1 MAGAYERFGAG
12 WRARMSFECGVFHTR
27 YRSDMGLRPRPAQ
40 RIRLALFAAFVLVF
54 PFVAGPYW
62 LDMANQVAIATV
74 GAIGLNILV
83 GYTGQISLGQGAF
96 MAIGAY
102 SAGLLTLN
110 LGLPWGVSIG
120 LACLISAAAG
130 TFFGLPSLRLKGLY
144 LAIATLAAQEIVE
157 WAMTH
162 WTAVTGGT
170 EAIIVPAPRLF
181 GVRLNTN
188 FAFYWFGLAMAA
200 GTALFAANLFRTRM
214 GRAFVAVRD
223 QDVAASV
230 IGVNLFRTKL
240 LAFATS
246 SFFVGLAGAMIA
258 CYRTIVTWERFTL
271 ETSIVYL
278 AMIIVGGLGTI
289 RGSFF
294 GAVLITLLPALIA
307 NAGRALQESAPLVAS
322 LLPHAQQAVFGGVII
337 LFLIFEPRG
346 LSRLWGNLKDYFH
359 VWPFAYR
366 RG

>member
-1 MAGAYERFGAG
+1 
-12 WRARMSFECGVFHTR
+12 MSMECGVFHTR
-27 YRSDMGLRPRPAQ
+27 YESDMGLRPRPAQ
-40 RIRLALFAAFVLVF
+40 RIRLALFALAVLVF
-54 PFVAGPYW
+54 PFLASPYW
-62 LDMANQVAIATV
+62 LDLANQVAIATV

-102 SAGLLTLN
+102 SAGLLTVN
-110 LGLPWGVSIG
+110 LGLPWGVSIV
-120 LACLISAAAG
+120 LACFITAAVG

-157 WAMTH
+157 WVMTH

-170 EAIIVPAPRLF
+170 EAIVLPSPSLF
-181 GVRLNTN
+181 GVRLNSTFN
-188 FAFYWFGLAMAA
+188 FYWFAVLCAA
-200 GTALFAANLFRTRM
+200 GTALFAANLFRSRA

-223 QDVAASV
+223 QDIAASV
-230 IGVNLFRTKL
+230 IGVDIFRTKL

-246 SFFVGLAGAMIA
+246 SFFAGLAGALIA
-258 CYRTIVTWERFTL
+258 YYRNIVTWERFTL
-271 ETSIVYL
+271 ETSIIYL
-278 AMIIVGGLGTI
+278 AMIIVGGLGSI
-289 RGSFF
+289 RGSLL
-294 GAVLITLLPALIA
+294 GAALITLLPALLT
-307 NAGRALQESAPLVAS
+307 NLGRALQDTAPQAAT
-322 LLPHAQQAVFGGVII
+322 LLPYAQQAVFGIVII

-346 LSRLWGNLKDYFH
+346 LSKLWGNVKDYFH

>member
-1 MAGAYERFGAG
+1 
-12 WRARMSFECGVFHTR
+12 MSLECGVFHTR
-27 YRSDMGLRPRPAQ
+27 YASDMGLRPRPAQ
-40 RIRLALFAAFVLVF
+40 RIRLAVFAVFVLCF
-54 PFVAGPYW
+54 PFFAGNYW
-62 LDMANQVAIATV
+62 LDLANQIAIATV

-96 MAIGAY
+96 MAVGAY
-102 SAGLLTLN
+102 AAGLLTLN
-110 LGLPWGVSIG
+110 LGLPWAVSIA
-120 LACLISAAAG
+120 LACVITAVAG

-170 EAIIVPAPRLF
+170 EAIVLPSPSLF
-181 GVRLNTN
+181 GVRLNTTFN
-188 FAFYWFGLAMAA
+188 FYWLAVLAAA
-200 GTALFAANLFRTRM
+200 GTALFAANLFRTRT

-223 QDVAASV
+223 QDIAASV
-230 IGVNLFRTKL
+230 IGVNVFRTKL

-246 SFFVGLAGAMIA
+246 SFFVGLAGALIA
-258 CYRTIVTWERFTL
+258 YYRTIITWERFTL
-271 ETSIVYL
+271 DTSIIYL
-278 AMIIVGGLGTI
+278 AMIIVGGLGSI

-294 GAVLITLLPALIA
+294 GAALITLLPAMLA
-307 NAGRALQESAPLVAS
+307 NLGRALQDTAPQAAG
-322 LLPHAQQAVFGGVII
+322 LLPYAQQAVFGIVII
-337 LFLIFEPRG
+337 LFLIFEPKG
-346 LSRLWGNLKDYFH
+346 LSKLWGNVKDYFH